1 MDTRRRDYPGWRM
14 VWALSVTTT
23 VSYGVLLYA
32 VSVLLTPMRRDL
44 HASLGALSGAISLSI
59 AVAGVLAPLVG
70 AWLDR
75 HGARALMTAGS
86 VVAAASVAGWSQA
99 RSLPELYL
107 AFAGIGVASAALF
120 YDSGFAVINTWFDRD
135 RHAAL
140 LTLTVVA
147 GFASTVFLPTTQAL
161 VDATGWRGALLVL
174 AAMCG
179 ATAVPH
185 ALVLRRRPGDYGYA
199 VDGEVGDALPAT
211 PATHEGEQW
220 LRLRDPELRA
230 GLKSPTVRWLTVS
243 TVAVTAGVTM
253 VIVYLVTCLR
263 DRGYSPAAAAVGAGA
278 IGVMSVSGR
287 VAFTRLARRL
297 RLARVAATMLVGQVV
312 GIAMLAWL
320 PRPWGLV
327 VFVITFGSAFGV
339 MTIARPALLGTYVAP
354 HVFARVSGLQA
365 MLTDV
370 GRIVAPV
377 TAGALIAWTGGF
389 GAMLVA
395 VTLCSVVAAIAL
407 LRADAHD
414 RDAPSV
420 GPAPAT
426 ETVA

>member
-1 MDTRRRDYPGWRM
+1 M

-23 VSYGVLLYA
+23 ISYGVLLYA

-44 HASLGALSGAISLSI
+44 HASLGALSGAISLAI
-59 AVAGVLAPLVG
+59 AVAGALAPFVG

-86 VVAAASVAGWSQA
+86 LVAAASVAGWSQA
-99 RSLPELYL
+99 RSLPELYA

-120 YDSGFAVINTWFDRD
+120 YDSGFAVINTWFERD

-161 VDATGWRGALLVL
+161 VDAVGWRAALLVL

-185 ALVLRRRPGDYGYA
+185 ALLLRRHPGDHGYA
-199 VDGEVGDALPAT
+199 VDGTVADAVPAS
-211 PATHEGEQW
+211 PATHDGEQW
-220 LRLRDPELRA
+220 LRLRDPELRTSLA
-230 GLKSPTVRWLTVS
+230 APTVKWLTIS

-253 VIVYLVTCLR
+253 VIVYLVTYLR
-263 DRGYSPAAAAVGAGA
+263 TRGYSAAAAAVGAGA
-278 IGVMSVSGR
+278 IGVMSVTGR
-287 VAFTRLARRL
+287 IAFTRLARRL
-297 RLARVAATMLVGQVV
+297 RLARVAATMLVGQII
-312 GIAMLAWL
+312 GIGMLAWL
-320 PRPWGLV
+320 SRPWGLI
-327 VFVITFGSAFGV
+327 VFVLSFGSAFGV
-339 MTIARPALLGTYVAP
+339 MTIARPALLGAYVGAA
-354 HVFARVSGLQA
+354 VFARVSGVQA
-365 MLTDV
+365 MLTDA
-370 GRIVAPV
+370 GRIAAPV

-395 VTLCSVVAAIAL
+395 VTVCSAIAAIAL
-407 LRADAHD
+407 LRADAYD
-414 RDAPSV
+414 RASTTRDLSPLPDAV
-420 GPAPAT
+420 G
-426 ETVA
+426 

>member
-1 MDTRRRDYPGWRM
+1 M

-75 HGARALMTAGS
+75 HGARALMTVGS
-86 VVAAASVAGWSQA
+86 VVAAASVVGWSQA
-99 RSLPELYL
+99 RNLPELYL
-107 AFAGIGVASAALF
+107 AFVGIGLASAALF

-161 VDATGWRGALLVL
+161 VDSIGWRDALLVL
-174 AAMCG
+174 AGLCG
-179 ATAVPH
+179 ATALPH
-185 ALVLRRRPGDYGYA
+185 AALLRRHPGDHGYA
-199 VDGEVGDALPAT
+199 VDGTEIDALPAT
-211 PATHEGEQW
+211 PASHQGEQW
-220 LRLRDPELRA
+220 LRLRDPELRGSLTA
-230 GLKSPTVRWLTVS
+230 PTVRWLTVS

-253 VIVYLVTCLR
+253 IVVYLVTYLQS
-263 DRGYSPAAAAVGAGA
+263 RGYSPSTAALGAGG

-287 VAFTRLARRL
+287 IAFTRLARRL
-297 RLARVAATMLVGQVV
+297 RLARVAATMLVGQLI
-312 GIAMLAWL
+312 GIGMLSWL
-320 PRPWGLV
+320 PRPWGLI
-327 VFVITFGSAFGV
+327 VFVVSFGSAFGV
-339 MTIARPALLGTYVAP
+339 MTIARPALLGGYVAP
-354 HVFARVSGLQA
+354 HVFARVSGVQA

-370 GRIVAPV
+370 GRIAAPV

-395 VTLCSVVAAIAL
+395 VTVCSAVAAFAL
-407 LRADAHD
+407 LRADGYDTGSAL
-414 RDAPSV
+414 APQPTEEV
-420 GPAPAT
+420 AT
-426 ETVA
+426 

>member
-1 MDTRRRDYPGWRM
+1 M

-59 AVAGVLAPLVG
+59 AIAGVLAPFVG

-86 VVAAASVAGWSQA
+86 AVAAASVVGWSQS
-99 RSLPELYL
+99 RNLPELYL
-107 AFAGIGVASAALF
+107 SFAGIGIASAALF

-161 VDATGWRGALLVL
+161 VDSIGWREALLVL
-174 AAMCG
+174 AALCA
-179 ATAVPH
+179 ATALPH
-185 ALVLRRRPGDYGYA
+185 AVLLRRHPGDHGYG
-199 VDGEVGDALPAT
+199 VDGAETDARPAA
-211 PATHEGEQW
+211 PATHQGEQW
-220 LRLRDPELRA
+220 LRLRDPELRDSLSA
-230 GLKSPTVRWLTVS
+230 PAVRWLTVS

-253 VIVYLVTCLR
+253 IVVYLVTYLR
-263 DRGYSPAAAAVGAGA
+263 SRGYTPSTAAIGAGA

-287 VAFTRLARRL
+287 IAFTRLVRRL
-297 RLARVAATMLVGQVV
+297 RLARVAATMLIGQLI
-312 GIAMLAWL
+312 GIGMLAWL

-327 VFVITFGSAFGV
+327 VFVLSFGSAFGV
-339 MTIARPALLGTYVAP
+339 MTIARPALLGAYVAP
-354 HVFARVSGLQA
+354 QVFARVSGVQA
-365 MLTDV
+365 MLTDA
-370 GRIVAPV
+370 GRIAAPV

-395 VTLCSVVAAIAL
+395 VTVCSAVAAFAL

-414 RDAPSV
+414 TRTPV
-420 GPAPAT
+420 PPVPI
-426 ETVA
+426 EEVVA

>member
-1 MDTRRRDYPGWRM
+1 MGRRRDYPGWRM
-14 VWALSVTTT
+14 VWALSITTT
-23 VSYGVLLYA
+23 ISYGVLLYA
-32 VSVLLTPMRRDL
+32 ISVLLTPMRRDL

-59 AVAGVLAPLVG
+59 AVAGILAPIVG

-75 HGARALMTAGS
+75 HGARALMSAGS
-86 VVAAASVAGWSQA
+86 VVAAVSVVGWSQA
-99 RSLPELYL
+99 RNLPELYL
-107 AFAGIGVASAALF
+107 AFAGVGVASASLF

-161 VDATGWRGALLVL
+161 VDAIGWRDALLVL
-174 AAMCG
+174 AALCG

-185 ALVLRRRPGDYGYA
+185 SMLLRRHPADHGHA
-199 VDGEVGDALPAT
+199 VDGKDGDALPTA
-211 PATHEGEQW
+211 PASHDGTQW
-220 LRLRDPELRA
+220 LRLRDPELRGSLA
-230 GLKSPTVRWLTVS
+230 DPAVRWLTVS

-253 VIVYLVTCLR
+253 IIVYLVTYLR
-263 DRGYSPAAAAVGAGA
+263 DRGYTPSAAAVGAGA

-287 VAFTRLARRL
+287 IAFTRLARRL
-297 RLARVAATMLVGQVV
+297 RLARVAATMLVGQLV
-312 GIAMLAWL
+312 GIGMLAWL

-327 VFVITFGSAFGV
+327 VFVISFGSAFGV
-339 MTIARPALLGTYVAP
+339 MTIARPALLGSYVAP
-354 HVFARVSGLQA
+354 HVFARVSGVQA

-370 GRIVAPV
+370 GRIAAPV
-377 TAGALIAWTGGF
+377 SAGALIAWTGGF

-395 VTLCSVVAAIAL
+395 VTACSAVAAVAL

-414 RDAPSV
+414 AGPPVAP
-420 GPAPAT
+420 P
-426 ETVA
+426 VAEVAA